1 MRHFGFLQRPRGHNE
16 QVGQNKNDCVREA
29 SAQQRVPRFLCP
41 CPAARP
47 PFFKSVCKEGV
58 ALPLWSPSKEDFSSQ
73 VRRRCILIA
82 AILIFGILIFSHELG
97 HFLAAR
103 WAGVTVLEFSIGMG
117 PALLKWKKG
126 ETDYSLRLLPIGGY
140 VRMDGEEGEPS
151 ALEPSTSRK
160 TVSFRE
166 VSVGRRIVVV
176 VAGAFMN
183 LLLALLVMVALVAS
197 SEAIGSTTVA
207 EYQEGSLSSSTGLQ
221 IDDTILEINGRRI
234 RISSDV
240 AYALIHSGGE
250 PCEVVVLR
258 DGQTVTLSG
267 VRFPIDE
274 QTGTAVMDF
283 YVYRAP
289 FTVAGVLHEAFFRC
303 VTMMREIY
311 WSIGGMFT
319 GEVSINDLSGPV
331 GTTQAISEISKQG
344 MAALTYFTVFISINL
359 GIVNLLPIPALDG
372 GRLLLLVIEKLRKKP
387 IPAELE
393 GSINLV
399 GFALLMMLVIFVTW
413 REVGALF

>member
-1 MRHFGFLQRPRGHNE
+1 MKKKIWIPILVVAVLAILFTPIPTGVYKDG
-16 QVGQNKNDCVREA
+16 GTREYM
-29 SAQQRVPRFLCP
+29 SLTYKIVDWNRLTGDTTYDETKVYFFPYN
-41 CPAARP
+41 
-47 PFFKSVCKEGV
+47 FKSIDS
-58 ALPLWSPSKEDFSSQ
+58 LWYYEEDKVEHSF
-73 VRRRCILIA
+73 IA
-82 AILIFGILIFSHELG
+82 
-97 HFLAAR
+97 
-103 WAGVTVLEFSIGMG
+103 
-117 PALLKWKKG
+117 
-126 ETDYSLRLLPIGGY
+126 
-140 VRMDGEEGEPS
+140 
-151 ALEPSTSRK
+151 
-160 TVSFRE
+160 
-166 VSVGRRIVVV
+166 
-176 VAGAFMN
+176 
-183 LLLALLVMVALVAS
+183 
-197 SEAIGSTTVA
+197 
-207 EYQEGSLSSSTGLQ
+207 
-221 IDDTILEINGRRI
+221 TILEINGRRI